1 MLRRR
6 ATGSRVATS
15 TSSMRTWPAVA
26 STIRLTILSSVVL
39 PHPDE
44 PTRTVVLRDGMT
56 RLKSSTAVVPS
67 PYVLLTDRY
76 SITSRSP
83 RHDRQPGLAPR
94 HDAAGDVRRVQAER
108 AQGVGCER
116 GRVPLG
122 ADDDPA
128 APGVGL
134 REARVRVRVQPPL
147 EVVALDDE

>member
-83 RHDRQPGLAPR
+83 RHDLLDGRRPRHDRQPGLAPR
-94 HDAAGDVRRVQAER
+94 HDAARHVRRVEAER
-108 AQGVGCER
+108 AQGVG
-116 GRVPLG
+116 
-122 ADDDPA
+122 
-128 APGVGL
+128 
-134 REARVRVRVQPPL
+134 
-147 EVVALDDE
+147 